1 MQYLCPTISWS
12 SWILILN
19 SQLKKNP
26 AHGQVWIS
34 DKKKVPSG
42 DPCFQ
47 QSFRMFILL
56 DLEHLVQNGNLK
68 LELHTLALRLALW
81 ACHCHIPL
89 IQGTNGHLPSTFI
102 QTTRRSVLL
111 RGHALDFSGWTNH
124 RVEYPCGRRQKN
136 NLSFFSPN
144 IVFFIW
150 KRWEICLKVRVF
162 WVVEPSLIFCQVYW
176 GLYTTIDNLPAVS
189 AVAISFWSLPQFGIL
204 AETPFCSCL
213 SMSFFGPGYEYT
225 SSHFEL
231 WWHSD
236 TCQVLAGLI
245 LRIPH
250 SRWSSRRSNQK
261 EIQRHKIFRKP
272 SSTWM
277 LGLWRTAK
285 ELAPGGIETKRNR
298 WELPTGTGRSAT
310 ITLLDVAGLWEWKGW
325 PGSCSTVF
333 VLKESTHVWR
343 ICFLDISILDFCK
356 VRNWSFHLPD
366 FF

>member
-1 MQYLCPTISWS
+1 MAIFRRRS
-12 SWILILN
+12 SKPPGVVYYSVDTLWTSLAGLIIEL
-19 SQLKKNP
+19 SIP
-26 AHGQVWIS
+26 AAG
-34 DKKKVPSG
+34 DKKTT
-42 DPCFQ
+42 
-47 QSFRMFILL
+47 FRFF
-56 DLEHLVQNGNLK
+56 
-68 LELHTLALRLALW
+68 R
-81 ACHCHIPL
+81 
-89 IQGTNGHLPSTFI
+89 
-102 QTTRRSVLL
+102 QT
-111 RGHALDFSGWTNH
+111 
-124 RVEYPCGRRQKN
+124 
-136 NLSFFSPN
+136 SFFSFGKGGKF
-144 IVFFIW
+144 VW
-150 KRWEICLKVRVF
+150 KSE
-162 WVVEPSLIFCQVYW
+162 
-176 GLYTTIDNLPAVS
+176 
-189 AVAISFWSLPQFGIL
+189 SFELWSLHSFSARFIGGFIPQSTTYLLFLQLQSVFGLCLNL
-204 AETPFCSCL
+204 ASWQRQIQPFCSCL
-213 SMSFFGPGYEYT
+213 SMRFFGPGYEYT
-225 SSHFEL
+225 SSHFER

-333 VLKESTHVWR
+333 LLKESTHVWR

>member
-1 MQYLCPTISWS
+1 
-12 SWILILN
+12 
-19 SQLKKNP
+19 
-26 AHGQVWIS
+26 
-34 DKKKVPSG
+34 
-42 DPCFQ
+42 
-47 QSFRMFILL
+47 MFILL
-56 DLEHLVQNGNLK
+56 DLEHLVQNGNQKFKSKESTL
-68 LELHTLALRLALW
+68 LHLDWLYEPA
-81 ACHCHIPL
+81 IVK
-89 IQGTNGHLPSTFI
+89 FI
-102 QTTRRSVLL
+102 SFKEPPAIFRRRSSKPPGVVYYSVDTL
-111 RGHALDFSGWTNH
+111 WTSLAGLII
-124 RVEYPCGRRQKN
+124 ELSIPAAGDKKTTFRR
-136 NLSFFSPN
+136 
-144 IVFFIW
+144 FFIW

-162 WVVEPSLIFCQVYW
+162 WVVEPHNRLIFFGQVYW

-277 LGLWRTAK
+277 LGFWRTAK

-310 ITLLDVAGLWEWKGW
+310 ITLLDVAGLWERKGW